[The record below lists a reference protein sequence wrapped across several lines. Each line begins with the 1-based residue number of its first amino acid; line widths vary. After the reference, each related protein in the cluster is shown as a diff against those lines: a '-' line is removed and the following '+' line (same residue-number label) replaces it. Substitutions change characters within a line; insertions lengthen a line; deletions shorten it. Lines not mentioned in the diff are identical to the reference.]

1 MAPTVDRRDL
11 SRDRDLTDQNKNKM
25 SKQSCETERKK
36 KYDRRRIYLGTASDE
51 WERQRCRSGLSNA
64 LFATHVLAQHAS
76 SCLSSVCM
84 QQECERWV

>member
-1 MAPTVDRRDL
+1 MAPTV
-11 SRDRDLTDQNKNKM
+11 DQNKNKM

-64 LFATHVLAQHAS
+64 LFATCCFVFELGLHETGVREVGLT
-76 SCLSSVCM
+76 
-84 QQECERWV
+84 